1 MIEASL
7 NVSDILTTAN
17 NTLSAINTMV
27 TTYLFIISIIVAV
40 LTLGIQYF
48 LSKDRKKNYEN
59 AVKKVIKD
67 LAEDEGL
74 RKELIQII
82 LQDPSFQER
91 FNALVDISVNDK
103 MDITVQN
110 NMPDLTFFKGLDNG
124 K

>member
-27 TTYLFIISIIVAV
+27 TTYLFILSIIVAV

>member
-27 TTYLFIISIIVAV
+27 TTYLFILSIIVAV

-67 LAEDEGL
+67 LGEDEGL